1 MSRPIRIVPH
11 DPQWPDH
18 YAREHG
24 RISHTLGR
32 RVSVIEHIGSTA
44 VKDLATKPIID
55 IMAGAAASTTAEDCL
70 RPLAEIGYTEVTAQP
85 EIPDWHYCIAR
96 SGSNLSFHL
105 HLVTHPS
112 LHWDRHILFR
122 DYQRRHREAAGQYGE
137 LKTRLARECTA
148 DRQTYTEGKAA
159 FARRIEGLA
168 HGAGS
173 R

>member
-44 VKDLATKPIID
+44 VRDLAAKPIID
-55 IMAGAAASTTAEDCL
+55 IMAGVADSTAAEDCL
-70 RPLAEIGYTEVTAQP
+70 QPLAEIGYTGVTAQP
-85 EIPDWHYCIAR
+85 GIPGWHYCIAR
-96 SGSNLSFHL
+96 LGSDLSFHL

-122 DYQRRHREAAGQYGE
+122 DYLRRHPEVAGQYGE
-137 LKTRLARECTA
+137 LKTRLAREYTA
-148 DRQTYTEGKAA
+148 DRQAYTEGKAE
-159 FARRIEGLA
+159 FILRIEELA
-168 HGAGS
+168 RGAGS
-173 R
+173 P